1 MSSTKTLHY
10 FDHNATTPICQEVV
24 EALPRLAQSWG
35 NASSIHWAGR
45 EPKHI
50 LRETR
55 KTVAD
60 IIGAKSPLEIIFTSG
75 GSESNNTVIKG
86 VFEYLRSA
94 PFVEARLKGR
104 NHYMCSSVEHPAIIK
119 TMEFLQSEGAKVDF
133 IPVSRSGQI
142 DMEFYK
148 AHLSEDTALVTV
160 MIANNETG
168 NIFPIKE
175 MTELAHEKGALFH
188 TDGVQALGKIPVNV
202 TELGVDFAT
211 FSAHKF
217 YSLKGAG
224 FLYSKKGSHFT
235 SLIHGGGQ
243 ERHRR
248 GGTENILGIAAMG
261 VAAERLKRLGE
272 VAPEMTRLRDLF
284 EQRVL
289 SEIQNVS
296 VTGSESLRVPNTSSL
311 VITGADGETLLM
323 SLDLEGYAVSTGAA
337 CSSGN
342 PEPSPV
348 LLNMGLSRQEAQ
360 NSLRVSIGW
369 DTTEEEI
376 HKFVETLKVVVTRL
390 RSIQS
395 DEGETYHV

>member
-142 DMEFYK
+142 DMEFYQ